1 MIELD
6 RYIRRFE
13 SFKAGLCAITEGL
26 TADEARFK
34 PTPADWSI
42 LEIVCHLADEEVED
56 FRTRLQLTL
65 EEPTRQWPPIDPEGW
80 AVQRRYNHQDLAAAV
95 ARFAA
100 ARQESLAWLRSLDHP
115 DWSRTHHHPKLGP
128 MSAGDLLV
136 SWAAHDALHLRQFA
150 KRLHQ
155 LAERDSDGHSSSYAG
170 SWGP

>member
-1 MIELD
+1 MIELH

-13 SFKAGLCAITEGL
+13 SFRVGLCAITEEL
-26 TADEARFK
+26 TADEACFK

-65 EEPTRQWPPIDPEGW
+65 EDPTRQWPPIDPEGW
-80 AVQRRYNHQDLAAAV
+80 AVQRRYNQQDLDAAV

-100 ARQESLAWLRSLDHP
+100 ARQESLAWLSSLDHP
-115 DWSRTHHHPKLGP
+115 DWSRTHHHPKLGS

-136 SWAAHDALHLRQFA
+136 SWAAHDALHLRQIA
-150 KRLHQ
+150 KRFHQ
-155 LAERDSDGHSSSYAG
+155 LAERDSDGHSSAYAG
-170 SWGP
+170 SWGS